1 MVKISKTQ
9 IQKLYAIASRLNLVE
24 SGNKNDNFHSIVY
37 SVTAKNSVSE
47 LTGAEFY
54 KVRDRLLKIQNY
66 AKDNLKSDKDNK
78 ANGKDSKY
86 KKKIKKEEVNSLEGM
101 SEGQCKKV
109 WYLMYEL
116 QKVSPSSA
124 TIGKR
129 LKGIIKKQLKIDV
142 DVKKP
147 FVWLTYKDGNKL
159 IEILK
164 KYVSN
169 VKT

>member
-1 MVKISKTQ
+1 MVKISKAQ

-37 SVTAKNSVSE
+37 SVTAKNSVSQ

-54 KVRDRLLKIQNY
+54 KVRDRLLQMQGSKKENY
-66 AKDNLKSDKDNK
+66 NKDNK
-78 ANGKDSKY
+78 ENGKYGKY
-86 KKKIKKEEVNSLEGM
+86 KKKYKKEEVNGLEGM
-101 SEGQCKKV
+101 TQGQCKKV

-116 QKVSPSSA
+116 EKVSPSSA
-124 TIGKR
+124 KIGER

-147 FVWLTYKDGNKL
+147 FLWLTHKQGNQL

-164 KYVSN
+164 KYAQN

>member
-1 MVKISKTQ
+1 MIKISKSQ
-9 IQKLYAIASRLNLVE
+9 IQKLYAIASKLNLVE
-24 SGNKNDNFHSIVY
+24 NGNKNDDFHSIVY
-37 SVTAKNSVSE
+37 SVTNKSSVSE

-54 KVRDRLLKIQNY
+54 KVKDRLIEIQN
-66 AKDNLKSDKDNK
+66 KDNK
-78 ANGKDSKY
+78 ANGKDGKY
-86 KKKIKKEEVNSLEGM
+86 KKKDKKEEVNGLEGM
-101 SEGQCKKV
+101 TQGQCKKV

-116 QKVSPSSA
+116 EKVSPSSA
-124 TIGKR
+124 KIGER

-147 FVWLTYKDGNKL
+147 FVWLTYKQGNQL

-164 KYVSN
+164 KYAQN

>member
-1 MVKISKTQ
+1 MVKISKAQ
-9 IQKLYAIASRLNLVE
+9 IQKLYAIASKLNLVDN
-24 SGNKNDNFHSIVY
+24 GNKNDDFHSIVY
-37 SVTAKNSVSE
+37 SITSKNSVSQ

-86 KKKIKKEEVNSLEGM
+86 KKKTKKEEVNSLEGM
-101 SEGQCKKV
+101 TQGQCKKV

-116 QKVSPSSA
+116 QKVSPSST

-147 FVWLTYKDGNKL
+147 FVWLTYKDGNQL

-164 KYVSN
+164 KYVIN

>member
-1 MVKISKTQ
+1 MMKISKSQ
-9 IQKLYAIASRLNLVE
+9 IQKLYAIASKLNLVE
-24 SGNKNDNFHSIVY
+24 NGNKNDNFHSIVY
-37 SVTAKNSVSE
+37 SVTGKNSVSE

-54 KVRDRLLKIQNY
+54 KVRDRLIEIQND
-66 AKDNLKSDKDNK
+66 AKDNSKSDKDNK
-78 ANGKDSKY
+78 Y
-86 KKKIKKEEVNSLEGM
+86 KKKTKKEEVNGLEGM
-101 SEGQCKKV
+101 TQGQCKKV

-116 QKVSPSSA
+116 EKVSPSSA
-124 TIGKR
+124 KIGER

-147 FVWLTYKDGNKL
+147 FVWLTYKQGNQL

-164 KYVSN
+164 KYVEN